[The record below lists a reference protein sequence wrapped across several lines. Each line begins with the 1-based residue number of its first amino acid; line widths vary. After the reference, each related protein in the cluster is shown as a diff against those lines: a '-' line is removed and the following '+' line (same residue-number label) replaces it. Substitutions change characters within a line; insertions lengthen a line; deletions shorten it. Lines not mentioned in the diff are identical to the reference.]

1 MTAITKRQKPKS
13 GERTASAQFRGGLYT
28 LMSLRIADPR
38 DQAFFSAVMEK
49 IAQAPDFFR
58 HAPVVLDLQELADA
72 PPFNMAELVRRLR
85 QHQLVPIGVANA
97 TEEQMR
103 AAVNTGLSIMP
114 EGRDAPV
121 RARAEPQPAQPQSAE
136 PQPEARQQSSSDE
149 ENSAYDESRD
159 EEDRRD
165 GETALDGGT
174 PTKMVTRPVRS
185 GKQVYGQNGDLVV
198 MASISAGAELLA
210 DGHIHVY
217 GALRGRAHAGVKGD
231 HTARI
236 FCRSLEAELI
246 SVAGHWRVRED
257 MPEELIG
264 KPVQVFLDG
273 DQLIIEGLT

>member
-1 MTAITKRQKPKS
+1 MTAISKRQEL
-13 GERTASAQFRGGLYT
+13 GAGQRTASAQFRGGLYT
-28 LMSLRIADPR
+28 LMSLRVADPR
-38 DQAFFSAVMEK
+38 DQSFFSAVMEK
-49 IAQAPDFFR
+49 IAKAPDFFR
-58 HAPVVLDLQELADA
+58 HAPVVLDLQELAGA

-85 QHQLVPIGVANA
+85 QHQLVPIGVTNG
-97 TEEQMR
+97 TDEQNR

-114 EGRDAPV
+114 EGREAPA
-121 RARAEPQPAQPQSAE
+121 RARVEPEPAPPRAEVDHPTSP
-136 PQPEARQQSSSDE
+136 DE
-149 ENSAYDESRD
+149 VHAAFDAGCGEDEV
-159 EEDRRD
+159 RD
-165 GETALDGGT
+165 GETAFDGGT

-198 MASISAGAELLA
+198 MASISPGAELLA

-231 HTARI
+231 HSARI

-246 SVAGHWRVRED
+246 SVAGQWRVRED

-273 DQLIIEGLT
+273 DQLVIEGLT